1 MIRSSLQ
8 DGIDILATGQD
19 IEALRRVLV
28 IAMLCR
34 YAKLPATGQVAPTD
48 NSASALSVLLSQ
60 LPTKPVASLASIVK
74 GKTGIKDARPGK
86 FPLVVTAEA
95 RASTDHFDF
104 EGPGVIIPTVS
115 STGHGDASLK
125 RIHYQEG
132 QYAVGSILAVLQ
144 PMDATILS
152 ARYLHA
158 YLSVF
163 KDELLVSRMVGT
175 ANVSLTVA
183 KIGTI
188 PVPLLPIVGQRKIDA
203 LMALC
208 DRLEAEQADGESAQ
222 VKLVETLLSTLT
234 QSTDDA
240 SFAATWKRISQHF
253 DTIFTSE
260 FSVDALKQ
268 TVIQLAVKGRLV
280 PQDPNDEPADK
291 LLMRIAELR
300 TERLASGYPNV
311 DEAATQRKKQDK
323 QSCPD
328 GPAELPIGWSWA
340 TLMQCAE
347 LVIDCHNKTAP
358 YSSSGIPLLRT
369 TNIRH
374 GSLNM
379 RELKFVEPEIY
390 ERWSARC
397 KPRPGD
403 ILITR
408 EAPMG
413 EACIIPVGMTICMGQ
428 RIMLIRLVEGT
439 FNSRFFLYTLLAPDL
454 MDRVQDKP
462 VGATVEHL
470 RVGGVETLLVPVP
483 PLAEQNRIVKKVDE
497 LMALCD
503 NLKAD
508 LAKARQRHRQLALT
522 LIDSALK
529 AA

>member
-8 DGIDILATGQD
+8 DGVDILASGQD

-28 IAMLCR
+28 IAILGH
-34 YAKLPATGQVAPTD
+34 YANELASGQATPADSP
-48 NSASALSVLLSQ
+48 ASAFSILMSQ

-74 GKTGIKDARPGK
+74 GKTGIKDARPGG

-95 RASTDHFDF
+95 RANTDHFDF

-144 PMDATILS
+144 PMDVTMLS

-163 KDELLVSRMVGT
+163 KEELLVSRMVGT

-183 KIGTI
+183 KIGTVPI
-188 PVPLLPIVGQRKIDA
+188 PLLPINEQRKVDA

-208 DRLEAEQADGESAQ
+208 DRLEAAQADGQSAQ
-222 VKLVETLLSTLT
+222 AKLVETLLGTLT
-234 QSTDDA
+234 QSTDAAD
-240 SFAATWKRISQHF
+240 FAANWKRLSEHF
-253 DTIFTSE
+253 DTLFTSE
-260 FSVDALKQ
+260 TGIDALKR
-268 TVIQLAVKGRLV
+268 TLLQLAVRGKLL
-280 PQDPNDEPADK
+280 PQDTNDEPAQK

-300 TERLASGYPNV
+300 TERLASAYPNV
-311 DEAATQRKKQDK
+311 DEAATQTRKQDK

-328 GPAELPIGWSWA
+328 GLAQLPSGWSWA

-374 GSLNM
+374 GSLNL

-397 KPRPGD
+397 KPHQGD

-413 EACIIPVGMTICMGQ
+413 EACIIPAGMTICMGQ
-428 RIMLIRLVEGT
+428 RIMLVRLVEGT

-470 RVGGVETLLVPVP
+470 RVGGVETLLIPVP
-483 PLAEQNRIVKKVDE
+483 PLAEQHRIVAKVDE
-497 LMALCD
+497 LMTLCD
-503 NLKAD
+503 KLKAD
-508 LAKARQRHRQLALT
+508 LANARQRHEQLAST
-522 LIDSALK
+522 LIDSAVR